1 VETGQ
6 FGRGVERV
14 PTDKERRQQQS
25 RDRMEDVNA
34 STRPNQVTMADVKRR
49 G

>member
-1 VETGQ
+1 VASGQ
-6 FGRGVERV
+6 FGRGRERV
-14 PTDKERRQQQS
+14 PGKSERQQQQS

-34 STRPNQVTMADVKRR
+34 STRREVTMADLTRC

>member
-1 VETGQ
+1 MSQ
-6 FGRGVERV
+6 FGRGVERL
-14 PTDKERRQQQS
+14 PSERERNQQQS

-34 STRPNQVTMADVKRR
+34 STRREVTLADLRSRR

>member
-1 VETGQ
+1 MSQ
-6 FGRGVERV
+6 FGRGDERS
-14 PTDKERRQQQS
+14 PSEQELKRQQS

-34 STRPNQVTMADVKRR
+34 STRREVTLADLRSRR